1 MTLNTVS
8 TIGYTEVI
16 DLSGNAVG
24 QIFIML
30 LALSGIG
37 VLAYTFSNF
46 TAFIVEGDLKEAFR
60 RRKMEKVVSKYRN
73 HFIVCGAGRVGFYI
87 AQELFAT
94 QRRQVLIDT
103 NKDKIEGVLEAFSD
117 RKSCLKWT
125 WVVTSDLPFF
135 VGDATDNSTLLK
147 AGIEEAQGVFAA
159 TGDDNQNL
167 VISLTARQLNPQ
179 VRAVARCREVGNS
192 DKMKRAGANAV
203 VSTMFIGG
211 LRMASEMVRPEVVSF
226 LDVML
231 RDKEN
236 NLRIEEIPV
245 SPSLTGKR
253 VSDLDLKKFR
263 QTLLLAIRTA
273 KGW

>member
-1 MTLNTVS
+1 
-8 TIGYTEVI
+8 
-16 DLSGNAVG
+16 
-24 QIFIML
+24 
-30 LALSGIG
+30 
-37 VLAYTFSNF
+37 
-46 TAFIVEGDLKEAFR
+46 
-60 RRKMEKVVSKYRN
+60 MEKVVSKYRN

-103 NKDKIEGVLEAFSD
+103 NKDKIEGVLEAF
-117 RKSCLKWT
+117 
-125 WVVTSDLPFF
+125 SDLPFF

-273 KGW
+273 KGWVYNPPDDYALLPNSTLIFLGSPEDKEKLEKMLT